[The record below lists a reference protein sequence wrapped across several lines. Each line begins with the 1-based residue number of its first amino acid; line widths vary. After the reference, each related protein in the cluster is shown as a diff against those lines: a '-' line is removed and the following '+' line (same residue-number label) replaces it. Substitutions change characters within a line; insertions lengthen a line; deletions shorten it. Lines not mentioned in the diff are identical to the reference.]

1 MGLDEM
7 CVVDKSGGWWCWKDL
22 GSNVYWEWNPVCIEN
37 GTLSVFQYHLVPQ
50 CCVWHAS
57 SVVRR

>member
-22 GSNVYWEWNPVCIEN
+22 GSNVYWEWDPIVL
-37 GTLSVFQYHLVPQ
+37 GMRPYVY
-50 CCVWHAS
+50 
-57 SVVRR
+57 